1 MFRFSLCKTLRN
13 VCFSLKMESFFLP
26 NFKIPHGQTRW
37 SSFYRSSW
45 LWRQSPSLTA
55 DLLRWVVRQDYI
67 SAVIVVCFSHTNNTL
82 IINDCSTVRKDIR
95 AVLNEFDP
103 TELSLHLFIPYHRF
117 CGVRWTSFWSI
128 ARGSPFIFSLWV
140 KGLFFLNGNSAWAL
154 KVKLCSL
161 LLLKLSPLIKNL
173 QQGTQLMTLS
183 MMHEAGP
190 NLVALPHLQ
199 ESYSMNW
206 RMIFLSLKQADG
218 TGWLNRNWDIEA
230 I

>member
-1 MFRFSLCKTLRN
+1 
-13 VCFSLKMESFFLP
+13 MESFFLSHL
-26 NFKIPHGQTRW
+26 KIPHGQTRW
-37 SSFYRSSW
+37 SSFYGSSW

-95 AVLNEFDP
+95 AVVNESDP

-128 ARGSPFIFSLWV
+128 ARGSPFVFYWWLIIRLAQSMS
-140 KGLFFLNGNSAWAL
+140 KGIIFLNGNSAWAL

-161 LLLKLSPLIKNL
+161 LLLKLSPLIRNL
-173 QQGTQLMTLS
+173 QQGTQLTTLS
-183 MMHEAGP
+183 MMHEAG
-190 NLVALPHLQ
+190 
-199 ESYSMNW
+199 
-206 RMIFLSLKQADG
+206 
-218 TGWLNRNWDIEA
+218 
-230 I
+230 

>member
-1 MFRFSLCKTLRN
+1 MLFIEDGIILSLPFKNSPWTDQMVKLLWLFLTLKTVTIL
-13 VCFSLKMESFFLP
+13 
-26 NFKIPHGQTRW
+26 
-37 SSFYRSSW
+37 
-45 LWRQSPSLTA
+45 

-95 AVLNEFDP
+95 AVVNESDP

-128 ARGSPFIFSLWV
+128 ARGSPFVFYWWLIIRLAQSMS
-140 KGLFFLNGNSAWAL
+140 KGIIFLNGNSAWAL

-173 QQGTQLMTLS
+173 QQGTQLTTLS
-183 MMHEAGP
+183 MMHEAG
-190 NLVALPHLQ
+190 
-199 ESYSMNW
+199 
-206 RMIFLSLKQADG
+206 
-218 TGWLNRNWDIEA
+218 
-230 I
+230 